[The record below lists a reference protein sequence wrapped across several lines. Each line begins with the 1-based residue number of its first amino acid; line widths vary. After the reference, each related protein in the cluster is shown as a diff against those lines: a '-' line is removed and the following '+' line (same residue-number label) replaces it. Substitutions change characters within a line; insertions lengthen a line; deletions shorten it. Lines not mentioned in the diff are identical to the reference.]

1 MAPYQALDDLIRE
14 YLLFRGFASSLKAF
28 DLDIKAEKEKGFRAD
43 KITDQMLQ
51 HVSNH
56 DLASMR
62 ELWQHLNNKLFRR
75 LDPTQT
81 STVGRLESGFLKLY
95 VINCIQT
102 RHHDKLKEFFEKMAN
117 ELQGQHE
124 WREWFALPFL
134 ILPASNGGGYG
145 NIDSNPI
152 FSAYFTRQWQDTLL
166 LSFHNFLMLVFA
178 SAPAPRL
185 ADYWSTGIRIK
196 KLKDENQVM
205 RRKLG
210 ELQRTINQF
219 PSNNGSDTSID
230 KVIIPN
236 APAPPDIMDDFYIIA
251 QDSTQG
257 TKENISDNTS
267 SETQVKTLTKFLR
280 NITGSTAASSP
291 SNSGTSVGNTSN
303 SLNISNQMVIS
314 SILNLKYP

>member
-14 YLLFRGFASSLKAF
+14 YLLFRGFANSLKAF
-28 DLDIKAEKEKGFRAD
+28 DIDIKAEKEKGFRAD

-56 DLASMR
+56 DLASLR

-102 RHHDKLKEFFEKMAN
+102 RHHDKLREFFEKMAN

-134 ILPASNGGGYG
+134 ILPASSGGGFG

-178 SAPAPRL
+178 SLPAPRL
-185 ADYWSTGIRIK
+185 ADFWSTGIRIK
-196 KLKDENQVM
+196 KLKDENQIM

-210 ELQRTINQF
+210 ELQRTINKL
-219 PSNNGSDTSID
+219 SNNSTETSINQ
-230 KVIIPN
+230 VIIPN
-236 APAPPDIMDDFYIIA
+236 APAPPDLMDDFYIIA

-257 TKENISDNTS
+257 TKESISDNTS
-267 SETQVKTLTKFLR
+267 SETQVKSLTKFLR
-280 NITGSTAASSP
+280 NITGSTATSSP
-291 SNSGTSVGNTSN
+291 SASGASISNNSN
-303 SLNISNQMVIS
+303 SINNSNNLVIS
-314 SILNLKYP
+314 